1 MGNYRVPD
9 SAAGGATGGV
19 AHGSSRAPRRAAAPR
34 TLLWVG
40 FGLVHLV
47 LVALSFLAPGWPLGD
62 VEKVYAEWATGAVVG
77 HTIVG
82 IDTGFV
88 YPILAF
94 VPILASLAFGRAL
107 YAATWLGIV
116 VLLNG
121 VAFASLLGRGRNRR
135 ALLAAGWWLAFL
147 LLLGPIAL
155 TRIDAVAVAL
165 AVIAVL
171 WLRERPVAATVLFTV
186 ATWVKVW
193 PIALIAALFV
203 VARRRW
209 QVLAVFVGTS
219 AAIVA
224 VALGL
229 GSGTNVLSFV
239 TAQTDRGIQ
248 IESPVAGI
256 WLWQVALG
264 LPGNFIYYDH
274 QILTYQVI
282 GSGTGVAIVLMTP
295 LLVIAVAAILLLGW
309 LAHRRGAHADRLYPP
324 LVLALVLTLILVNKV
339 GSPQFVGWLA
349 APVILG
355 LLVRGRAWRLPA
367 AIVLVIAALT
377 QLVYPYLYGWLLAA
391 APIMVFVLSVRNLL
405 EFVLLGWALRQ
416 LWRLTSRT

>member
-1 MGNYRVPD
+1 MPE
-9 SAAGGATGGV
+9 SV
-19 AHGSSRAPRRAAAPR
+19 ARHAAAPR
-34 TLLWVG
+34 ALLWVG
-40 FGLVHLV
+40 FALVHLV
-47 LVALSFLAPGWPLGD
+47 LVALCFLAPGWPLGD
-62 VEKVYAEWATGAVVG
+62 VEKVYADWATGAVVG

-94 VPILASLAFGRAL
+94 VPILASLTFGRAL
-107 YAATWLGIV
+107 FAATWLGIV

-121 VAFASLLGRGRNRR
+121 VAFAFLLGRGRNRR

-155 TRIDAVAVAL
+155 ARIDAVTAAMAV
-165 AVIAVL
+165 VAVL
-171 WLRERPVAATVLFTV
+171 WVRTRPIAATVLLTA
-186 ATWVKVW
+186 ATWVKIW
-193 PIALIAALFV
+193 PVAMIAALFV
-203 VARRRW
+203 VARARW
-209 QVLAVFVGTS
+209 RVLAVFLGTS

-224 VALGL
+224 AALGL
-229 GSGTNVLSFV
+229 GSGAHVFSFV
-239 TAQTDRGIQ
+239 SQQTDRGIQ

-256 WLWQVALG
+256 WLWQAALG
-264 LPGNFIYYDH
+264 IPGSFIYYDH
-274 QILTYQVI
+274 QILTYQI
-282 GSGTGVAIVLMTP
+282 IGTGTGIVIVLMTP
-295 LLVIAVAAILLLGW
+295 LLVLAVAAILLLGW
-309 LAHRRGAHADRLYPP
+309 LARRRGADWDRLYPP

-367 AIVLVIAALT
+367 VLLLVIAALT
-377 QLVYPYLYGWLLAA
+377 QLVYPYLYGWLLDA
-391 APIMVFVLSVRNLL
+391 APFMVLVLSVRNLL

-416 LWRLTSRT
+416 LWRSGSRA